1 MVQQLARDLHRKKGL
16 HILLKL
22 DISKAFDSVSW
33 SFLLELLQHLGFGR
47 TWCNLIC
54 LLLSTSST
62 RIVINGDPG
71 EFISHRRGLWQGD
84 PLSPMLSILVMEA
97 LNAICKYAGKG
108 ITIAANCLPT
118 GETLYFL
125 YADDVAMFLRPS
137 TQDLST
143 VLITL
148 NIFGHA

>member
-1 MVQQLARDLHRKKGL
+1 LVQQLARDLHRKKGP

-71 EFISHRRGLWQGD
+71 EFISHRRGFWQGD

-97 LNAICKYAGKG
+97 LNAVCKYAERG
-108 ITIAANCLPT
+108 
-118 GETLYFL
+118 
-125 YADDVAMFLRPS
+125 
-137 TQDLST
+137 
-143 VLITL
+143 
-148 NIFGHA
+148 